1 MKWSDSV
8 SAMIAS
14 VVAVSVA
21 GSAWAQSAPVGRM
34 MAPRAGLA
42 VIQPVAHD
50 ENSIAER
57 LFQLE
62 RANAALAAKVQ
73 AQQAIIDGLKTQPQS
88 ATVKDFNDLNVKVW
102 ALTSDVAT
110 LKTKLYSHT
119 HSYSSQHVAFH
130 NIKCE
135 SSDSSP
141 ECVHIDAIKD
151 VPSATSPPN

>member
-1 MKWSDSV
+1 MALVPVLDLRPPHND
-8 SAMIAS
+8 
-14 VVAVSVA
+14 A
-21 GSAWAQSAPVGRM
+21 GPAQMPSNLEAEQ
-34 MAPRAGLA
+34 ALLGL
-42 VIQPVAHD
+42 
-50 ENSIAER
+50 
-57 LFQLE
+57 QLE

-151 VPSATSPPN
+151 VPSSTSPPN